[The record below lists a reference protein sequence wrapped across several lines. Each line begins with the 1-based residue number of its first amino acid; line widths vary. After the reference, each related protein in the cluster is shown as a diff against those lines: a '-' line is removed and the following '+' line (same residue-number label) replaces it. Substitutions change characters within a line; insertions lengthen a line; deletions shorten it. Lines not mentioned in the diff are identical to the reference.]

1 MPYRR
6 LVVRAGLT
14 LGGTIALLAGL
25 HALATS
31 RTYQLFGHL
40 VAHGP
45 RTTPAVALT
54 FDDGP
59 TQDPLDSLL
68 ATLAAH
74 EVHATFF
81 VTGRE
86 LAAAPEA
93 ARRLVHA
100 GHELGNHTY
109 SHRHMV
115 LMSPRAI
122 RDEIEATD
130 SLIRLAGYTG
140 PIYFRPPYGTK
151 LLGLPW
157 YLSRHHRTSVTWDV
171 EPDSYR
177 EVSRTAEGIVRHVLA
192 RVGPGSIILLHPWYR
207 SRGTSLAAVRPLLD
221 SLQARG
227 YRVVPLRELLGGS
240 GRDSTAL
247 AMPCPGELPPGGPS
261 LRLPPDV
268 QSRPCGQSS

>member
-1 MPYRR
+1 MPRFA
-6 LVVRAGLT
+6 VRVGLA
-14 LGGTIALLAGL
+14 LGGTLVLVAVL
-25 HALATS
+25 HTLATS
-31 RTYQLFGHL
+31 RTYQLFGRL
-40 VAHGP
+40 VAHVP
-45 RTTPAVALT
+45 RATPIVALT

-59 TQDPLDSLL
+59 TEGPLDSLL

-74 EVHATFF
+74 EVRATFF

-86 LAAAPEA
+86 LAAAPHA
-93 ARRLVHA
+93 ARRLVQA

-115 LMSPRAI
+115 LRSPRTI
-122 RDEIEATD
+122 RREIETTD
-130 SLIRLAGYTG
+130 SLIRVAGYPG

-157 YLSRHHRTSVTWDV
+157 YLARHHRTSVTWDV

-177 EVSRTAEGIVRHVLA
+177 EVSQSAEGIVRHVLA

-207 SRGTSLAAVRPLLD
+207 SRATSLAAVGPLLD

-227 YRVVPLRELLGGS
+227 YRVVPLRELLG
-240 GRDSTAL
+240 
-247 AMPCPGELPPGGPS
+247 E
-261 LRLPPDV
+261 
-268 QSRPCGQSS
+268 